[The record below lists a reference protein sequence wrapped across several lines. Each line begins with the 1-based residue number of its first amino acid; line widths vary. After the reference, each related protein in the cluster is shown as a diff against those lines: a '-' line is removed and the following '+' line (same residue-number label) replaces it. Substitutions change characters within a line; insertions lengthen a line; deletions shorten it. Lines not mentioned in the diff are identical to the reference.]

1 MAPATLPCL
10 LLLLPRLPSYRAF
23 FVSTAAATTTFFLS
37 RPGDTSDAF
46 FLSRPGDAVAVD
58 EELLQLLQ
66 TLK

>member
-1 MAPATLPCL
+1 VAPATLPCL

-23 FVSTAAATTTFFLS
+23 FVTTAAATTTAATT
-37 RPGDTSDAF
+37 TSDAF

>member
-1 MAPATLPCL
+1 VAPATLPCL
-10 LLLLPRLPSYRAF
+10 LLLLPRLPSYF
-23 FVSTAAATTTFFLS
+23 FLTTAAATTTAATT
-37 RPGDTSDAF
+37 TSDAF